1 MVRLSMGFLAVLFL
15 VGCGDDFTVTERFR
29 EWNRWVDADGL
40 VYEKGILHLPGEPQP
55 AGRCVLG
62 HPWRKVTRAEAD
74 AAARYV
80 AGLEAEARE
89 QALLREEM
97 MAEERDEMRVE
108 DAGVETAEA
117 VEAPAEAPVFEKVEE
132 VDVVAESPVP
142 LPDALVVPLTFV
154 FRGLRLPDGVGDRF
168 VLHLLDDAP
177 VVRDGVLEMTVSYA
191 GGCREHDF
199 ELLAADVFRLPGRDR
214 VLLDVMLTHEAGFDP
229 CDGEVERQRL
239 EVSLDG
245 VRERFERAFAARQSA
260 LALVFRLPV
269 GSACE
274 VSEVPY
280 DLS

>member
-1 MVRLSMGFLAVLFL
+1 MRLSVGFLAVLL
-15 VGCGDDFTVTERFR
+15 VVGCGDDSTVTERFR
-29 EWNRWVDADGL
+29 EWNRHVDVDGL
-40 VYEKGILHLPGEPQP
+40 IYEKGILHLPGEPQP

-62 HPWRKVTRAEAD
+62 YPWRKVTQSEAD

-89 QALLREEM
+89 QARLRAEM
-97 MAEERDEMRVE
+97 MAEEREEMTVE
-108 DAGVETAEA
+108 DAGGETAEA
-117 VEAPAEAPVFEKVEE
+117 VEAPAEVPVLEKVEE
-132 VDVVAESPVP
+132 VDVLAERPVP

-154 FRGLRLPDGVGDRF
+154 LRGLRLPDRVGDRF

-214 VLLDVMLTHEAGFDP
+214 VLLDVILTHEAGFDP

-245 VRERFERAFAARQSA
+245 VRERFERAFAARQST
-260 LALVFRLPV
+260 LALVFRLPA

-274 VSEVPY
+274 VLEVPY

>member
-1 MVRLSMGFLAVLFL
+1 MVRWSMGFLAVLLL
-15 VGCGDDFTVTERFR
+15 VGCGDDSTVTERFR
-29 EWNRWVDADGL
+29 EWNRHVDADGL
-40 VYEKGILHLPGEPQP
+40 IYEKGILHLPGERQP

-62 HPWRKVTRAEAD
+62 YPWRKVTREEAD

-89 QALLREEM
+89 QARLREEM
-97 MAEERDEMRVE
+97 MAE
-108 DAGVETAEA
+108 DAGVETAEE
-117 VEAPAEAPVFEKVEE
+117 VEAPAEAPVLERVEE
-132 VDVVAESPVP
+132 VDVVAERRVP

-154 FRGLRLPDGVGDRF
+154 LRGLHLPDRVGDRF
-168 VLHLLDDAP
+168 VLHLLEDAP

-199 ELLAADVFRLPGRDR
+199 ELLAADVFRLPARDR
-214 VLLDVMLTHEAGFDP
+214 VLLDVILTHEAGFDP
-229 CDGEVERQRL
+229 CDGEVKRQRL

-245 VRERFERAFAARQSA
+245 VRERFERVFAAQQST

-274 VSEVPY
+274 VSVVPY